1 MDMSV
6 HRQDD
11 DVDEHKYTNQSTHH
25 QNKPTPTSPR
35 ATTHKP
41 TKTPHPHALQVIP
54 DLLEDCQ
61 RKCREDSK
69 YLMSNLTKDQELVR
83 AGMVGVCVFRT
94 CGRVILQVH

>member
-1 MDMSV
+1 MS
-6 HRQDD
+6 
-11 DVDEHKYTNQSTHH
+11 TNTSTRT
-25 QNKPTPTSPR
+25 NPPTTKTNPPPTSQR

-61 RKCREDSK
+61 RKCREDPK

-94 CGRVILQVH
+94 CERVILQVH